1 MRLKKTLVAL
11 ALIPVAVA
19 LLLAANYVAG
29 VFLFLLHRQSPAGAT
44 SSTMLQAIESYEDRE
59 TRQKLVVSALLGLAL
74 CVGAPVFIVIFAMRK
89 PDRGLYGRARFANR
103 ADIEAEGLAKP
114 KGILLGRHEGNF
126 IKLGGYEFVLLA
138 APTRTGKGVGF
149 VVPNLLT
156 YEESVVVLDIKGE
169 NFNLT
174 SEFRRRFMGAEVVY
188 FNPFSEQS
196 SRWNPLA
203 YISPDPK
210 FRVNGLMALAA
221 DIYPPN
227 PKDPFW
233 NDSAKNLFVGLSLLV
248 LETPALPKTI
258 GEVLRQGSGKGQQ
271 ISDYLRHVMEVR
283 AATDVPL
290 SETCIDFL
298 NRFLSN
304 SDTVLKGVLSSFI
317 APLAIWGNP
326 VIDKATSSND
336 FDFRDVRK
344 RKMAIYVHV
353 PAGEIKQA
361 SFILNLF
368 FSQLINENVK
378 ELPEENPELK
388 HQCLLMLDECTAM
401 GKVEILA
408 KGVGYMA
415 GYNMR
420 LAIII
425 QDKTQLESVYGKED
439 AHNIVSNM
447 GAVSYFT
454 PSDVKEAEEY
464 SKMIGYDTVKLASS
478 LQYSNVG
485 VMNMKSSR
493 SETEQLHSRALML
506 PQELRAMPKD
516 KQLVVRSGIP
526 VIMADK
532 ICYYDDP
539 FFLERFSAV
548 PMRKAIV
555 NGTSRSVPVPVPLP
569 PANWRLYNTTL
580 RSSNYYLGDDF
591 SDLVDA
597 EAEDC
602 SDHMLLGLVNAPDEW
617 PRRTVDEAC
626 RELARRKFEKFSLE
640 LEQDNRHRLER
651 GAFESL
657 AF

>member
-1 MRLKKTLVAL
+1 MKYKKTLLAL
-11 ALIPVAVA
+11 AILPVAIGSLA
-19 LLLAANYVAG
+19 AANYVAG
-29 VFLFLLHRQSPAGAT
+29 VCLFLLHRQNPSGAT
-44 SSTMLQAIESYEDRE
+44 AATMMQAIESYEARE
-59 TRQKLVVSALLGLAL
+59 SRQKIVVSALAGLVTCL
-74 CVGAPVFIVIFAMRK
+74 GAPLFLVFAALRQ

-103 ADIEAEGLAKP
+103 ADIKAEGLDKP
-114 KGILLGRHEGNF
+114 KGILLGRHAGEF
-126 IKLGGYEFVLLA
+126 LKLPGYEFVLLA

-156 YEESVVVLDIKGE
+156 YEQSVVVLDIKGE

-174 SEFRRRFMGAEVVY
+174 SAFRRRFMGAEIVY

-196 SRWNPLA
+196 HRWNPLA
-203 YISPDPK
+203 YISADAR

-233 NDSAKNLFVGLSLLV
+233 NDSAKNLFVGLALLV

-271 ISDYLRHVMEVR
+271 ISDYLRHIIDVR
-283 AATDVPL
+283 TATQAPL
-290 SETCIDFL
+290 SETCVDFL
-298 NRFLSN
+298 NRFLAN

-326 VIDKATSSND
+326 VIDKATSAND

-344 RKMAIYVHV
+344 KKMSVYVHV

-378 ELPEENPELK
+378 ELPEENPKLK
-388 HQCLLMLDECTAM
+388 HQCLLLLDECTAM

-439 AHNIVSNM
+439 AHNIISNM
-447 GAVSYFT
+447 GALIYFT
-454 PSDVKEAEEY
+454 PSQVKEAEEY
-464 SKMIGYDTVKLASS
+464 SKMIGTDTVKGGS

-485 VMNMKSSR
+485 VMNMRSSR
-493 SETEQLHSRALML
+493 SETQSIHSRAVML
-506 PQELRAMPKD
+506 PQELLAMDKS
-516 KQLVVRSGIP
+516 KQLVVRAGIP
-526 VIMADK
+526 VIQAEK
-532 ICYYDDP
+532 ISYYKEP
-539 FFLERFSAV
+539 FFLERFEAV
-548 PMRKAIV
+548 PMRKQVV
-555 NGTSRSVPVPVPLP
+555 NDEARSVPIPVELP
-569 PANWRLYNTTL
+569 RANWRFFYT
-580 RSSNYYLGDDF
+580 SVEKSNYYLGDDF
-591 SDLVDA
+591 SDLSMVGL
-597 EAEDC
+597 EDE
-602 SDHMLLGLVNAPDEW
+602 SESMLLGLVNSPSSELAPARIDA
-617 PRRTVDEAC
+617 AC
-626 RELARRKFEKFSLE
+626 KVLAQRKAEQFMKELNQDNSGLVARGQYRELVF
-640 LEQDNRHRLER
+640 
-651 GAFESL
+651 
-657 AF
+657 